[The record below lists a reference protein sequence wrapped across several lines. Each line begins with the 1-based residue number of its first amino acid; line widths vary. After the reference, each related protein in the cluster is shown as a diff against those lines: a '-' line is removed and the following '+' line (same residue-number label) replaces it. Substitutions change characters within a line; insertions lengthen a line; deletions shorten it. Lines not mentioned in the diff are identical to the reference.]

1 MAHDLGV
8 ITHCRKHYDD
18 LDAPAVLAARRDLA
32 ASLRMAARLGLSEG
46 ICNHF
51 SALVPGHADLF
62 LVNAYGLAFSEI
74 TASNLLICDFHG
86 NVIVGEGQP
95 EATAFYIHA
104 RLHLHNPKVVAAF
117 HTHMPNATAL
127 AMIEGEPLAWAGQ
140 TALKLYGRVAVD
152 EDYNGLALGN
162 AEGDRIA
169 ASMGDAEIIFMKN
182 HGVMVTGPSIA
193 QAWDDLY
200 YLERAAD
207 VQLKAMSSGR
217 PLKAIAPDILEK
229 TARQIHA
236 GDAESA
242 RLHLESVKRVLAR
255 TEPDFAD

>member
-1 MAHDLGV
+1 
-8 ITHCRKHYDD
+8 
-18 LDAPAVLAARRDLA
+18 
-32 ASLRMAARLGLSEG
+32 
-46 ICNHF
+46 
-51 SALVPGHADLF
+51 
-62 LVNAYGLAFSEI
+62 
-74 TASNLLICDFHG
+74 
-86 NVIVGEGQP
+86 
-95 EATAFYIHA
+95 
-104 RLHLHNPKVVAAF
+104 
-117 HTHMPNATAL
+117 
-127 AMIEGEPLAWAGQ
+127 
-140 TALKLYGRVAVD
+140 
-152 EDYNGLALGN
+152 
-162 AEGDRIA
+162 
-169 ASMGDAEIIFMKN
+169 
-182 HGVMVTGPSIA
+182 MVTGASIA